1 MTKYGAKKTEVD
13 GISFDSK
20 LEARY
25 YLHLKEKKRNGDIR
39 HFTLQPSYLLQEAFK
54 DDTGQSIRKIEYI
67 ADFLITHNDGK
78 VEVVDVKGME
88 TSDFRIKKKMFLY
101 KYPHLKLSVIK
112 YVAKYG
118 GWIEIDE
125 WKKIKRR
132 EKKK

>member
-25 YLHLKEKKRNGDIR
+25 YLHLKEKKQNGDIR

-67 ADFLITHNDGK
+67 TDFLVTHNDGRL
-78 VEVVDVKGME
+78 EVVDVKGME
-88 TSDFRIKKKMFLY
+88 TSDFRIKKRDD
-101 KYPHLKLSVIK
+101 S
-112 YVAKYG
+112 
-118 GWIEIDE
+118 
-125 WKKIKRR
+125 
-132 EKKK
+132 